1 MVLLVWP
8 QWTGHT
14 RLNPKKIQQQFRGL
28 HPDPD
33 SEMRGSERPMQTN
46 TDKTHFYKLTSSASV
61 RQRQTL
67 YVEEVP

>member
-14 RLNPKKIQQQFRGL
+14 RLNPKKSNNNFEDYTQTQTQRCE
-28 HPDPD
+28 DQT
-33 SEMRGSERPMQTN
+33 ERPMQTN

-61 RQRQTL
+61 RQTL

>member
-33 SEMRGSERPMQTN
+33 SEMRGSGRETDADQHRQN
-46 TDKTHFYKLTSSASV
+46 TL
-61 RQRQTL
+61 L
-67 YVEEVP
+67 